1 MDMMIASQFDYRIFW
16 AVAMA
21 ACLVG
26 SSLLIFEMTMKVKE
40 DPIITYLSSVPV
52 QVVDVSS
59 VKLINE
65 RFLSKTSHFRFLSLL
80 LRIVLT

>member
-1 MDMMIASQFDYRIFW
+1 MDIMIASQFDYRIFW

-65 RFLSKTSHFRFLSLL
+65 KDFYQYHFRFLSLL
-80 LRIVLT
+80 SLIVLI

>member
-26 SSLLIFEMTMKVKE
+26 SSVLIFEMTMKVKE

-65 RFLSKTSHFRFLSLL
+65 GFYQSHFRFRSLL
-80 LRIVLT
+80 SRIVLI